1 MELNP
6 YARAVSTVA
15 LAATAFFTVAA
26 FATLPADAVL
36 AIHWNI
42 DGVADG
48 FAGREALLIVPVV
61 TALVGGLLVLAVR
74 YDPRRANIARSADAL
89 GIVVVALS
97 LLVAVVQ
104 SAIIVLL
111 AMATGAR
118 FQSLPGVAVLILVAA
133 MVGAAFGAISYAI
146 ALLARREETVIA
158 VMNFTL
164 LPLTFL
170 SAGFMQKNLMPE
182 WMQRVADFNPVNWAV
197 EAGRV
202 AAAGGDWGFVGLRV
216 ALLAGFL
223 VLGLAASTSAFRAYQ
238 RSA

>member
-104 SAIIVLL
+104 SAIINSGFGEAARLDRAVPIVAGSLFAILGYAMPNIRQNYTIGVRLPWTIESEAAWDAAHRFVGGIWILVGAVTALLGLL
-111 AMATGAR
+111 ALT
-118 FQSLPGVAVLILVAA
+118 S
-133 MVGAAFGAISYAI
+133 
-146 ALLARREETVIA
+146 RR
-158 VMNFTL
+158 
-164 LPLTFL
+164 
-170 SAGFMQKNLMPE
+170 K
-182 WMQRVADFNPVNWAV
+182 R
-197 EAGRV
+197 R
-202 AAAGGDWGFVGLRV
+202 
-216 ALLAGFL
+216 
-223 VLGLAASTSAFRAYQ
+223 
-238 RSA
+238 

>member
-104 SAIIVLL
+104 SAIINSGFGEAARLDRAVPIVAGSLFAILGYAMPNIRQNYTIGVRLPWTIESEAAWDAAHRFVGGIWILVGTVTALLGLL
-111 AMATGAR
+111 AFGEAA
-118 FQSLPGVAVLILVAA
+118 IL
-133 MVGAAFGAISYAI
+133 
-146 ALLARREETVIA
+146 
-158 VMNFTL
+158 TL
-164 LPLTFL
+164 LI
-170 SAGFMQKNLMPE
+170 
-182 WMQRVADFNPVNWAV
+182 
-197 EAGRV
+197 
-202 AAAGGDWGFVGLRV
+202 
-216 ALLAGFL
+216 
-223 VLGLAASTSAFRAYQ
+223 GLALSIVGTLYVAYRVWSREPKRA
-238 RSA
+238 RATRRR

>member
-48 FAGREALLIVPVV
+48 FAGREALLVVPVV

-104 SAIIVLL
+104 SAIINSGFGEAARLDRAVPIVAGSLFAILGYAMPNIRQNYTIGVRLPWTIESEAAWDAAHRFVGGIWILVGTVTALLGLL
-111 AMATGAR
+111 AFGEAA
-118 FQSLPGVAVLILVAA
+118 IL
-133 MVGAAFGAISYAI
+133 
-146 ALLARREETVIA
+146 
-158 VMNFTL
+158 TL
-164 LPLTFL
+164 LI
-170 SAGFMQKNLMPE
+170 
-182 WMQRVADFNPVNWAV
+182 
-197 EAGRV
+197 
-202 AAAGGDWGFVGLRV
+202 
-216 ALLAGFL
+216 
-223 VLGLAASTSAFRAYQ
+223 GLALSIVGTLYVAYRVWSREPKRA
-238 RSA
+238 RATRRR

>member
-104 SAIIVLL
+104 SAIINSGFGEAARLDRAVPIVAGSLFAIL
-111 AMATGAR
+111 GYAMPNIRQNYTIGVRLPWTIESEAAWDAAHR
-118 FQSLPGVAVLILVAA
+118 FVGGIWIL
-133 MVGAAFGAISYAI
+133 VGAAT
-146 ALLARREETVIA
+146 ALLGLLALSEAAIL
-158 VMNFTL
+158 TL
-164 LPLTFL
+164 LI
-170 SAGFMQKNLMPE
+170 
-182 WMQRVADFNPVNWAV
+182 
-197 EAGRV
+197 
-202 AAAGGDWGFVGLRV
+202 
-216 ALLAGFL
+216 
-223 VLGLAASTSAFRAYQ
+223 GLALSIVGTLYVAYRVWSREPKRA
-238 RSA
+238 RATRRR